1 MQGEISIGDMY
12 LGVTS
17 TQMVFKSKRVNI
29 NRGLKTE
36 TRAITIYK
44 GQEDE
49 GGSAKETQER
59 SVK

>member
-1 MQGEISIGDMY
+1 MQGEISIGDTY

-17 TQMVFKSKRVNI
+17 TQMIFKSKRVNI
-29 NRGLKTE
+29 NRGLNTE

-49 GGSAKETQER
+49 EGSAKETQER